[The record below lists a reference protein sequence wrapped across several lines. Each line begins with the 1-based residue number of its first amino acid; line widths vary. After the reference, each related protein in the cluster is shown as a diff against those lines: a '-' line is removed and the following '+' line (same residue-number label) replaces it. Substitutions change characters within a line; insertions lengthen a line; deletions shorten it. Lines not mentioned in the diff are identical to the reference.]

1 MSGLTAV
8 SGIAVI
14 ATSQLPLLRDFGIVV
29 GMNVAVALLSALI
42 VLPPLL
48 VWADQRG
55 WVSRGEIPDD
65 VLRATTPNLR
75 GKRALVPAGVGAP
88 ADGRRGTRRA
98 PSRRRATDVS
108 TAD

>member
-1 MSGLTAV
+1 M
-8 SGIAVI
+8 
-14 ATSQLPLLRDFGIVV
+14 
-29 GMNVAVALLSALI
+29 AVALLSALT

-65 VLRATTPNLR
+65 VLRATTPDLR
-75 GKRALVPAGVGAP
+75 GKRALVPAGVGAG
-88 ADGRRGTRRA
+88 ASTEAAG
-98 PSRRRATDVS
+98 PSDSPTDVS

>member
-1 MSGLTAV
+1 MSALTAV

-29 GMNVAVALLSALI
+29 GLNVAIALLSALT

-48 VWADQRG
+48 VWADTRG

-65 VLRATTPNLR
+65 VLRATTPGLR
-75 GKRALVPAGVGAP
+75 GKRAKVPTESEPPASPDVPEGAPQPAG
-88 ADGRRGTRRA
+88 
-98 PSRRRATDVS
+98 
-108 TAD
+108 